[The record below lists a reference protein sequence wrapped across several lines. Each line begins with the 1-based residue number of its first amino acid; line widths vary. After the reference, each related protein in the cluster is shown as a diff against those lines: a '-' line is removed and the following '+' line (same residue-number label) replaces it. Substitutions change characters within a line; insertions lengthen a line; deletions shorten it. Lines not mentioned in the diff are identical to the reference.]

1 MIIGLTGGIGSG
13 KSAAA
18 ALFKDIGIDLID
30 ADDLARDSLNM
41 NSEGYKLFIEEFGDK
56 YLDENKNINRELIRK
71 LIFNN
76 SDAKSKLENIIHPI
90 VRSGIETFIKNKKSD
105 YCIIVVPLIFET
117 NSSKIYDRI
126 LVIDCDVGVQISR
139 TSKRDNQTKSDIENI
154 VNKQATR
161 EQRLSI
167 ADEVIVNNGSLDLL
181 RNEVLKIHKKYLEII
196 KNGYVAEV

>member
-18 ALFKDIGIDLID
+18 ALFKDIGVDLID
-30 ADDLARDSLNM
+30 ADDLARDSLNI
-41 NSEGYKLFIEEFGDK
+41 NSEGYKLFIDEFGNK

-71 LIFNN
+71 LIFND

-117 NSSKIYDRI
+117 NSSKIYDRV
-126 LVIDCDVGVQISR
+126 LVIDCDVDVQISR
-139 TSKRDNQTKSDIENI
+139 TSKRDNQTKSDIKNI

-196 KNGYVAEV
+196 KNG

>member
-18 ALFKDIGIDLID
+18 ALFKDIGVDLID
-30 ADDLARDSLNM
+30 ADDLARDSLNI

-71 LIFNN
+71 LIFND

-90 VRSGIETFIKNKKSD
+90 VRSGIETFIRNTKSN

-126 LVIDCDVGVQISR
+126 LVIDCDVDVQISR

-154 VNKQATR
+154 INKQATR

-167 ADEVIVNNGSLDLL
+167 ADDVIVNNGSLDLL
-181 RNEVLKIHKKYLEII
+181 RMEVLKIHKKYLEIV
-196 KNGYVAEV
+196 KNG

>member
-18 ALFKDIGIDLID
+18 ADLFNNLGIDTID
-30 ADDLARDSLNM
+30 ADDLARDSLSI
-41 NSEGYKLFIEEFGDK
+41 NSEGYKLFIDEFGDK

-71 LIFNN
+71 LIFND

-117 NSSKIYDRI
+117 NSSKIYDRV
-126 LVIDCDVGVQISR
+126 LVIDCDVDVQISR
-139 TSKRDNQTKSDIENI
+139 TSKRDIQTKSDIENI
-154 VNKQATR
+154 INKQATR

-167 ADEVIVNNGSLDLL
+167 AHDVIVNNGSLDLL
-181 RNEVLKIHKKYLEII
+181 RKEVLRIHKKYLEII
-196 KNGYVAEV
+196 KNG

>member
-18 ALFKDIGIDLID
+18 AFFKDIGVDLID
-30 ADDLARDSLNM
+30 ADDLARDSLNI
-41 NSEGYKLFIEEFGDK
+41 NSEGYKLFIDEFGDK

-71 LIFNN
+71 LIFND

-90 VRSGIETFIKNKKSD
+90 VRSGIETFIRNTKSN

-126 LVIDCDVGVQISR
+126 LVIDCDVDVQISR
-139 TSKRDNQTKSDIENI
+139 TSKRDNQAKSDIENI
-154 VNKQATR
+154 INKQATR

-167 ADEVIVNNGSLDLL
+167 ADDVIVNNGSLDLL
-181 RNEVLKIHKKYLEII
+181 RMEVLKIHKKYLEIV
-196 KNGYVAEV
+196 KNG

>member
-13 KSAAA
+13 KSAVAT
-18 ALFKDIGIDLID
+18 LFKDIGVDLID
-30 ADDLARDSLNM
+30 ADDLARDSLNI
-41 NSEGYKLFIEEFGDK
+41 NSEGYKLFIDEFGDK

-71 LIFNN
+71 LIFND

-90 VRSGIETFIKNKKSD
+90 VRSGIETFIRNTKSN

-126 LVIDCDVGVQISR
+126 LVIDCDVDVQISR
-139 TSKRDNQTKSDIENI
+139 TSKRDNQAKSDIENI
-154 VNKQATR
+154 INKQATR

-167 ADEVIVNNGSLDLL
+167 ADDVIVNNGSLDLL
-181 RNEVLKIHKKYLEII
+181 RMEVLKIHKKYLEIF
-196 KNGYVAEV
+196 KNG

>member
-18 ALFKDIGIDLID
+18 ALFKDIGVDLID
-30 ADDLARDSLNM
+30 ADDLARDSLSI

-71 LIFNN
+71 LIFND
-76 SDAKSKLENIIHPI
+76 SDAKSKLESIIHPI

-105 YCIIVVPLIFET
+105 YCIIVVPLIYET
-117 NSSKIYDRI
+117 NSSKIYDRV
-126 LVIDCDVGVQISR
+126 LVIDCDVDVQISR

-167 ADEVIVNNGSLDLL
+167 ADEVIINNGSLDLL
-181 RNEVLKIHKKYLEII
+181 RNEVLKIHKKYLEIV
-196 KNGYVAEV
+196 KNG

>member
-18 ALFKDIGIDLID
+18 ALFKDIGVDLID
-30 ADDLARDSLNM
+30 ADDLARDSLNI
-41 NSEGYKLFIEEFGDK
+41 NSEGYKLFIDEFGDK

-71 LIFNN
+71 LIFND

-105 YCIIVVPLIFET
+105 YCIIVVPLIYET
-117 NSSKIYDRI
+117 NSSKIYDRV
-126 LVIDCDVGVQISR
+126 LVIDCDVDVQISR
-139 TSKRDNQTKSDIENI
+139 TSKRDNQTKSDIKNI

-181 RNEVLKIHKKYLEII
+181 RNEVLKIHKKYLEIV
-196 KNGYVAEV
+196 KNG

>member
-18 ALFKDIGIDLID
+18 ALFKGIGVDLID
-30 ADDLARDSLNM
+30 ADDLARDSLNI

-71 LIFNN
+71 LIFND

-90 VRSGIETFIKNKKSD
+90 VRSGIETFIKNTKSD

-117 NSSKIYDRI
+117 NSSKIYDRV
-126 LVIDCDVGVQISR
+126 LVIDCDVDVQISR

-154 VNKQATR
+154 INKQATR

-167 ADEVIVNNGSLDLL
+167 ADDVIVNNGSLDLL

-196 KNGYVAEV
+196 KNG

>member
-13 KSAAA
+13 KSTVAT
-18 ALFKDIGIDLID
+18 LFKDIGVDLID
-30 ADDLARDSLNM
+30 ADDLARDSLNI
-41 NSEGYKLFIEEFGDK
+41 NSEGYKLFIDEFGDK

-71 LIFNN
+71 LIFND

-90 VRSGIETFIKNKKSD
+90 VRSGIETFIRNTKSN

-126 LVIDCDVGVQISR
+126 LVIDCDVDVQISR
-139 TSKRDNQTKSDIENI
+139 TSKRDNQVKSDIENI
-154 VNKQATR
+154 INKQATR

-167 ADEVIVNNGSLDLL
+167 ADDVIVNNGSLDLL
-181 RNEVLKIHKKYLEII
+181 RMEVLKIHKKYLEIV
-196 KNGYVAEV
+196 KNG

>member
-18 ALFKDIGIDLID
+18 ALFKDIGVDLID
-30 ADDLARDSLNM
+30 ADDLARDSLNI
-41 NSEGYKLFIEEFGDK
+41 NSEGYKLFIEKFGDK
-56 YLDENKNINRELIRK
+56 YIDKNKNINRELIRK
-71 LIFNN
+71 LIFND

-90 VRSGIETFIKNKKSD
+90 VRSGIESFIKNTKSN

-117 NSSKIYDRI
+117 NSSKIYDRV
-126 LVIDCDVGVQISR
+126 LVIDCDVDVQISR

-154 VNKQATR
+154 INKQATR

-167 ADEVIVNNGSLDLL
+167 AHDVIVNNGSLDVL
-181 RNEVLKIHKKYLEII
+181 RNEVLKIHKKYLGII
-196 KNGYVAEV
+196 KNG

>member
-18 ALFKDIGIDLID
+18 TLFKDIGVDLID
-30 ADDLARDSLNM
+30 ADDLARDSLSI

-71 LIFNN
+71 LIFNDP
-76 SDAKSKLENIIHPI
+76 DAKSKLENIIHPI
-90 VRSGIETFIKNKKSD
+90 VRSGIETFIKNTNSN

-117 NSSKIYDRI
+117 NSSKIYDRA
-126 LVIDCDVGVQISR
+126 LVIDCDVDVQISR

-154 VNKQATR
+154 INKQATR

-167 ADEVIVNNGSLDLL
+167 ADDVIVNNGSLDLL
-181 RNEVLKIHKKYLEII
+181 RNEVLKIHKKYLEIV
-196 KNGYVAEV
+196 KNG

>member
-41 NSEGYKLFIEEFGDK
+41 NSEGYKLFIDEFGDK

-71 LIFNN
+71 LIFND

-90 VRSGIETFIKNKKSD
+90 VRSGIETFIRNTKSN

-126 LVIDCDVGVQISR
+126 LVIDCDVDVQISR
-139 TSKRDNQTKSDIENI
+139 TSKRDNQTKSDIKNI
-154 VNKQATR
+154 VNKQASR

-196 KNGYVAEV
+196 KNG

>member
-18 ALFKDIGIDLID
+18 ALFKDIGVDLID
-30 ADDLARDSLNM
+30 ADDLARDSLSI

-71 LIFNN
+71 LIFND
-76 SDAKSKLENIIHPI
+76 SDAKSKLESIIHPI

-117 NSSKIYDRI
+117 NSSKIYDRV
-126 LVIDCDVGVQISR
+126 LVIDCDVDVQISR

-154 VNKQATR
+154 INKQATR

-167 ADEVIVNNGSLDLL
+167 ADDVIVNNGSLDLL

-196 KNGYVAEV
+196 KNG

>member
-56 YLDENKNINRELIRK
+56 YLDENKIINRELIRK

-126 LVIDCDVGVQISR
+126 LVIDCDLGVQISR

-181 RNEVLKIHKKYLEII
+181 RNEVLKIHKKYFEII
-196 KNGYVAEV
+196 KKG

>member
-18 ALFKDIGIDLID
+18 ALFKDIGVDLID
-30 ADDLARDSLNM
+30 ADDLARDSLSI

-71 LIFNN
+71 LIFND
-76 SDAKSKLENIIHPI
+76 SDAKSKLESIIHPI

-117 NSSKIYDRI
+117 NSSKIYDRV
-126 LVIDCDVGVQISR
+126 LVIDCDVDVQISR

-181 RNEVLKIHKKYLEII
+181 RNEVLKIHKKYLEIV
-196 KNGYVAEV
+196 KNG

>member
-18 ALFKDIGIDLID
+18 ALFKDIGVDLID
-30 ADDLARDSLNM
+30 ADDLARDSLSI

-71 LIFNN
+71 LIFND

-117 NSSKIYDRI
+117 NSSKIYDRV
-126 LVIDCDVGVQISR
+126 LVIDCDVDVQISR
-139 TSKRDNQTKSDIENI
+139 TSKRDNQTKSDIKNI

-181 RNEVLKIHKKYLEII
+181 RNEVLKIHKKYLEIV
-196 KNGYVAEV
+196 KNG

>member
-18 ALFKDIGIDLID
+18 ALFKDIGVDLID
-30 ADDLARDSLNM
+30 ADDLARDSLSI

-71 LIFNN
+71 LIFDD
-76 SDAKSKLENIIHPI
+76 SDAKSKLESIIHPI

-117 NSSKIYDRI
+117 NSSKIYDRV
-126 LVIDCDVGVQISR
+126 LVIDCDVDVQISR

-181 RNEVLKIHKKYLEII
+181 RNEVLKIHKKYLEIV
-196 KNGYVAEV
+196 KNG

>member
-18 ALFKDIGIDLID
+18 GLFKDIGVDLID
-30 ADDLARDSLNM
+30 ADDLARDALNR
-41 NSEGYKLFIEEFGDK
+41 NSKGYKLFIEQFGDK
-56 YLDENKNINRELIRK
+56 YLDEDKNINRELIRK
-71 LIFNN
+71 LIFND
-76 SDAKSKLENIIHPI
+76 STAKSKLENIIHPI
-90 VRSGIETFIKNKKSD
+90 VRSGIEAFIKNTKSD

-117 NSSKIYDRI
+117 NSSKLYDRV

-139 TSKRDNQTKSDIENI
+139 TSIRDNQTKSEIENI
-154 VNKQATR
+154 VNRQASR

-181 RNEVLKIHKKYLEII
+181 RNEVLKIHKKYMEII
-196 KNGYVAEV
+196 KNG

>member
-18 ALFKDIGIDLID
+18 ALFKDIGVDLID
-30 ADDLARDSLNM
+30 ADDLARDSLNI
-41 NSEGYKLFIEEFGDK
+41 NSEGYKLFIDEFGDK

-71 LIFNN
+71 LIFN
-76 SDAKSKLENIIHPI
+76 DLHAKSKLESIIHPI

-117 NSSKIYDRI
+117 NSSKIYDRV
-126 LVIDCDVGVQISR
+126 LVIDCDVDVQISR

-167 ADEVIVNNGSLDLL
+167 ADDVIVNNGSLDLL
-181 RNEVLKIHKKYLEII
+181 RNEVLKIHKKYLEIV
-196 KNGYVAEV
+196 KNG

>member
-18 ALFKDIGIDLID
+18 ALFKDIGVDLID
-30 ADDLARDSLNM
+30 ADDLARDSLNI
-41 NSEGYKLFIEEFGDK
+41 NSEGYKLFIEEFGDE

-71 LIFNN
+71 LIFNDSN
-76 SDAKSKLENIIHPI
+76 AKSKLESIIHPI

-117 NSSKIYDRI
+117 NSSKIYDRV
-126 LVIDCDVGVQISR
+126 LVIDCDVDVQISR

-154 VNKQATR
+154 INKQATR

-167 ADEVIVNNGSLDLL
+167 ADDVIVNNGSLDLL
-181 RNEVLKIHKKYLEII
+181 RNEVLKIHKRYLEIV
-196 KNGYVAEV
+196 KNG

>member
-18 ALFKDIGIDLID
+18 ALFKDIGVDLID
-30 ADDLARDSLNM
+30 ADDLARDSLSI

-71 LIFNN
+71 LIFND

-90 VRSGIETFIKNKKSD
+90 VRSGIETFIKNTKSN

-117 NSSKIYDRI
+117 NSSKIYDRV
-126 LVIDCDVGVQISR
+126 LVIDCDVDVQISR

-167 ADEVIVNNGSLDLL
+167 ADDVIVNNGSLDLL
-181 RNEVLKIHKKYLEII
+181 RNEVLKIHKKYLEIV
-196 KNGYVAEV
+196 KNG

>member
-18 ALFKDIGIDLID
+18 ALFKDIGVDLID
-30 ADDLARDSLNM
+30 ADDLARDSLSI

-71 LIFNN
+71 LIFNDSN
-76 SDAKSKLENIIHPI
+76 AKSKLESIIHPI

-117 NSSKIYDRI
+117 NSSKIYDRV
-126 LVIDCDVGVQISR
+126 LVIDCDVDVQISR

-167 ADEVIVNNGSLDLL
+167 ADDVIVNNGSLDLL
-181 RNEVLKIHKKYLEII
+181 RNEVLKIHKKYLEIV
-196 KNGYVAEV
+196 KNG

>member
-18 ALFKDIGIDLID
+18 ALFKDIGVDLID
-30 ADDLARDSLNM
+30 ADDLARDSLNI
-41 NSEGYKLFIEEFGDK
+41 NSEGYKLFIDEFGDK

-71 LIFNN
+71 LIFNDSN
-76 SDAKSKLENIIHPI
+76 AKSKLENIIHPI

-117 NSSKIYDRI
+117 NSSKIYDRV
-126 LVIDCDVGVQISR
+126 LVIDCDVDVQISR
-139 TSKRDNQTKSDIENI
+139 TSKRDNQTKSDIKNI

-196 KNGYVAEV
+196 KNG

>member
-30 ADDLARDSLNM
+30 ADDLARDSLSI
-41 NSEGYKLFIEEFGDK
+41 NSEGYKLFIEEFGEK
-56 YLDENKNINRELIRK
+56 YLNENKNINRELIRK
-71 LIFNN
+71 LIFND

-90 VRSGIETFIKNKKSD
+90 VRSGIETFIKNTKSD

-117 NSSKIYDRI
+117 NSSKIYDRV
-126 LVIDCDVGVQISR
+126 LVIDCDVDVQISR

-154 VNKQATR
+154 INKQATR

-167 ADEVIVNNGSLDLL
+167 ADDVIVNNGSLDLL
-181 RNEVLKIHKKYLEII
+181 RNEVLKIHKKYLEIV
-196 KNGYVAEV
+196 KND

>member
-18 ALFKDIGIDLID
+18 ALSKDIGVDLID
-30 ADDLARDSLNM
+30 ADDLARDSLNI

-71 LIFNN
+71 LIFND
-76 SDAKSKLENIIHPI
+76 SDAKSKLESIIHPI

-117 NSSKIYDRI
+117 NSSKIYDRV
-126 LVIDCDVGVQISR
+126 LVIDCDVDVQISR
-139 TSKRDNQTKSDIENI
+139 TSKRDNQTKSDIKNI

-196 KNGYVAEV
+196 KNG

>member
-18 ALFKDIGIDLID
+18 ALFEDIGVDLID
-30 ADDLARDSLNM
+30 ADDLARDSLSI

-71 LIFNN
+71 LIFNDSN
-76 SDAKSKLENIIHPI
+76 AKSKLESIIHPI

-117 NSSKIYDRI
+117 NSSKIYDRV
-126 LVIDCDVGVQISR
+126 LVIDCDVDVQISR

-154 VNKQATR
+154 INKQATR

-167 ADEVIVNNGSLDLL
+167 ADDVIVNNGSLDLL
-181 RNEVLKIHKKYLEII
+181 SNEVLKIHKKYLEIV
-196 KNGYVAEV
+196 KNG

>member
-18 ALFKDIGIDLID
+18 ALFKDIGVDLID
-30 ADDLARDSLNM
+30 ADDLARDSLSI

-71 LIFNN
+71 LIFND
-76 SDAKSKLENIIHPI
+76 SDAKSKLESIIHPI

-117 NSSKIYDRI
+117 NSSKIYDRV
-126 LVIDCDVGVQISR
+126 LVIDCDVDVQISR
-139 TSKRDNQTKSDIENI
+139 TSKRDNQAKSDIENI
-154 VNKQATR
+154 INKQATR

-167 ADEVIVNNGSLDLL
+167 ADDVIVNNGSLDLL
-181 RNEVLKIHKKYLEII
+181 RMEVLKIHKKYLEIV
-196 KNGYVAEV
+196 KNG